1 MVMPMGFGMGTM
13 SSGNAYDNMKAR
25 YGYAPVDFTER
36 PRVAGYPMETVP
48 QSEKSYRE
56 RSWFERFLRKLFN

>member
-1 MVMPMGFGMGTM
+1 MPMGSFGMG
-13 SSGNAYDNMKAR
+13 SGSGNVYADMKAR

-48 QSEKSYRE
+48 QSPDPPFRKT
-56 RSWFERFLRKLFN
+56 WFGRLIRRLID

>member
-1 MVMPMGFGMGTM
+1 MVMPMGFGMGSM
-13 SSGNAYDNMKAR
+13 SSGNVYDNMKAK

-48 QSEKSYRE
+48 QSPEPRRKRT
-56 RSWFERFLRKLFN
+56 RLGRFLSKFFS